1 MHLVVDIVPGLWYN
15 TCMEI
20 EKNEIIMNDYDDN
33 WTDNTEDNEDAVF
46 LTQEEY
52 DAEMKK
58 VEL

>member
-1 MHLVVDIVPGLWYN
+1 
-15 TCMEI
+15 MEI

-58 VEL
+58 EKL